1 MTEYLENNDLMP
13 EGDVMPSD
21 WIPENS
27 IIKVIG
33 VGGGG
38 CNAVNYM
45 YKQRIEGCTF
55 IVCNT
60 DAQALNSCDVPIKIQ
75 LGEGLGAGCNPT
87 EGRNAAL
94 NSQEEIAEKV
104 INSNTDMLFIT
115 AGMGGGTG
123 TGAAPVI
130 AAMAKKK
137 GILTVGVV
145 TIPFKSEGNESM
157 SKAIDG
163 INELEKNVDSL
174 IIINNEKIYK
184 EYGDLLIQ
192 EAFPKADEVL
202 ATAVKGI
209 TEIIK
214 KRGFINVDFKD
225 VKTMMTDSGMALMG
239 CGTGIGA
246 NRIKDAVKSAMDSPL
261 LNDFDIKTAKNVLI
275 NITGGH
281 NKDGLLM
288 KQLDEIDKMIKEY
301 TGKANNFKR
310 GIVFDDDPE
319 FGDKV
324 NITVIATGFKM
335 ARITEIAE
343 NVGNIITVDVK
354 GITEIIKKRG
364 FINVDFK
371 DVKTMMTDSG
381 MALMGCGTGIGANRI
396 KDAVK
401 SAMDSPLLNDFDIKT
416 AKNVLI
422 NITGGHNKDGL
433 LMKQLDEIDKMIKE
447 YTGKANN
454 FKRGIVF
461 DDDPE
466 FGDKVNITVIATGFK
481 MARITEIAENVGN
494 IITVD
499 SNFTYNRENRL
510 SEEGIE
516 LPEIRSVKIGYNNTA
531 IRKGLSFE
539 DGRKPVLLI
548 REGESKSELEDTP
561 AIKRVAGRNKE

>member
-1 MTEYLENNDLMP
+1 MEDNIIT
-13 EGDVMPSD
+13 DVVPTD
-21 WIPENS
+21 WVPENS

-45 YKQRIEGCTF
+45 YKQKIAGCTF
-55 IVCNT
+55 VVCNT
-60 DAQALNSCDVPIKIQ
+60 DAQALNNCSVPVKIQ

-94 NSQEEIAEKV
+94 NSQAEIEEKV
-104 INSNTDMLFIT
+104 INNNTGMLFIT

-192 EAFPKADEVL
+192 DAFPKADEVL
-202 ATAVKGI
+202 ATAVRGI
-209 TEIIK
+209 TEIIE

-239 CGTGIGA
+239 CGVGTGA
-246 NRIKDAVKSAMDSPL
+246 NRIKDAVESAIDSPL
-261 LNDFDIKTAKNVLI
+261 LNDLDVNTAKYVLI
-275 NITGGH
+275 NITVG
-281 NKDGLLM
+281 NNEEGLLA

-310 GIVFDDDPE
+310 GIVFDSDPD

-324 NITVIATGFKM
+324 SITVIATGFKM
-335 ARITEIAE
+335 ARLTEITDG
-343 NVGNIITVDVK
+343 NLGNIIV
-354 GITEIIKKRG
+354 
-364 FINVDFK
+364 
-371 DVKTMMTDSG
+371 
-381 MALMGCGTGIGANRI
+381 
-396 KDAVK
+396 
-401 SAMDSPLLNDFDIKT
+401 
-416 AKNVLI
+416 
-422 NITGGHNKDGL
+422 
-433 LMKQLDEIDKMIKE
+433 ID
-447 YTGKANN
+447 NN
-454 FKRGIVF
+454 FVYRR
-461 DDDPE
+461 DDHL
-466 FGDKVNITVIATGFK
+466 TG
-481 MARITEIAENVGN
+481 
-494 IITVD
+494 
-499 SNFTYNRENRL
+499 
-510 SEEGIE
+510 EGID

-531 IRKGLSFE
+531 IRKGFAFE
-539 DGRKPVLLI
+539 DGPKPVLLVG
-548 REGESKSELEDTP
+548 EGVSKSELEEIP
-561 AIKRVAGRNKE
+561 AIKRVAGNKKE

>member
-1 MTEYLENNDLMP
+1 MNDFTANNDIMP
-13 EGDVMPSD
+13 ND

-45 YKQRIEGCTF
+45 YHNRIEGCTF

-60 DAQALNSCDVPIKIQ
+60 DAQALESCDVPVKIQ

-94 NSQEEIAEKV
+94 NSQDEIAEKV
-104 INSNTDMLFIT
+104 INNNTDMLFIT

-192 EAFPKADEVL
+192 DAFPKADEVL
-202 ATAVKGI
+202 ATAVRGI

-225 VKTMMTDSGMALMG
+225 VKAMMTGSGMALMG
-239 CGTGIGA
+239 CGTGRGK
-246 NRIKDAVKSAMDSPL
+246 NRLQDAVKMAMDSPL

-275 NITGGH
+275 NITSGSS
-281 NKDGLLM
+281 KDGLMM

-301 TGKANNFKR
+301 TGNANNFKR
-310 GIVFDDDPE
+310 GIVFDEDPD

-324 NITVIATGFKM
+324 SITVIATGFKM
-335 ARITEIAE
+335 ARIIEITEG
-343 NVGNIITVDVK
+343 NLGNIIQ
-354 GITEIIKKRG
+354 I
-364 FINVDFK
+364 
-371 DVKTMMTDSG
+371 
-381 MALMGCGTGIGANRI
+381 
-396 KDAVK
+396 
-401 SAMDSPLLNDFDIKT
+401 
-416 AKNVLI
+416 
-422 NITGGHNKDGL
+422 
-433 LMKQLDEIDKMIKE
+433 
-447 YTGKANN
+447 
-454 FKRGIVF
+454 
-461 DDDPE
+461 
-466 FGDKVNITVIATGFK
+466 
-481 MARITEIAENVGN
+481 
-494 IITVD
+494 D
-499 SNFTYNRENRL
+499 SNFVYKKNESATD
-510 SEEGIE
+510 EGIE
-516 LPEIRSVKIGYNNTA
+516 LPEVRSQKIGYNNTA
-531 IRKGLSFE
+531 IRKRISFE
-539 DGRKPVLLI
+539 EGRKPALLI
-548 REGESKSELEDTP
+548 REGEDKSELENTP
-561 AIKRVAGRNKE
+561 AIKRMAGRGKE

>member
-1 MTEYLENNDLMP
+1 MTEFTENNDMLAG
-13 EGDVMPSD
+13 GDIVPSD
-21 WIPENS
+21 WTPENS

-45 YKQRIEGCTF
+45 YNQRIEGCTF

-145 TIPFKSEGNESM
+145 TVPFKSEGNESM

-192 EAFPKADEVL
+192 DAFPKADEVL
-202 ATAVKGI
+202 ATAVRGI

-239 CGTGIGA
+239 CGTGAGP
-246 NRIKDAVKSAMDSPL
+246 NRIQDAVKAAMDSPL

-275 NITGGH
+275 NVTVGD
-281 NKDGLLM
+281 NSEGLQM
-288 KQLDEIDKMIKEY
+288 RQLDEIDKLIKEY

-310 GIVFDDDPE
+310 GIVFDSDPE

-324 NITVIATGFKM
+324 SITVIATGFKM
-335 ARITEIAE
+335 ARLTEITEG
-343 NVGNIITVDVK
+343 NLGNIIVID
-354 GITEIIKKRG
+354 
-364 FINVDFK
+364 
-371 DVKTMMTDSG
+371 
-381 MALMGCGTGIGANRI
+381 
-396 KDAVK
+396 
-401 SAMDSPLLNDFDIKT
+401 ND
-416 AKNVLI
+416 
-422 NITGGHNKDGL
+422 
-433 LMKQLDEIDKMIKE
+433 
-447 YTGKANN
+447 
-454 FKRGIVF
+454 
-461 DDDPE
+461 
-466 FGDKVNITVIATGFK
+466 
-481 MARITEIAENVGN
+481 
-494 IITVD
+494 
-499 SNFTYNRENRL
+499 FTYNRHEHMTG
-510 SEEGIE
+510 EGIE
-516 LPEIRSVKIGYNNTA
+516 LPETRSVKIGYNNTA
-531 IRKGLSFE
+531 IRKGFSFE
-539 DGRKPVLLI
+539 EGRRPALLI
-548 REGESKSELEDTP
+548 GEGESKSELENTP
-561 AIKRVAGRNKE
+561 AIKRVAGKNKE